1 MVSLRGPALGPLM
14 SLLET
19 ASANSRL
26 HLNTIRPSLQQ
37 SSQDLR
43 ASSAE
48 CLSTGC
54 NAYERSGGRRWLQ
67 AVCAFGG
74 TDSSLLT
81 ERANYLEIAKAERK
95 AGGGPVASGKYSR
108 RYGNFFPARTRPT
121 PAAPLAPPP

>member
-67 AVCAFGG
+67 AVCDFGG

-81 ERANYLEIAKAERK
+81 ERVNYLEIAKGGRK
-95 AGGGPVASGKYSR
+95 AGGGRGAAGQYFRRSR
-108 RYGNFFPARTRPT
+108 TSSPPRTPPT
-121 PAAPLAPPP
+121 PPSP

>member
-54 NAYERSGGRRWLQ
+54 NAYARSGGRRWLQ
-67 AVCAFGG
+67 AVCDFWG

-81 ERANYLEIAKAERK
+81 ARVNYLVRTQGVRNARARL
-95 AGGGPVASGKYSR
+95 VA
-108 RYGNFFPARTRPT
+108 
-121 PAAPLAPPP
+121 

>member
-37 SSQDLR
+37 SSQVLR

-54 NAYERSGGRRWLQ
+54 NAYERSGGRRLLQ
-67 AVCAFGG
+67 AVCDCGG
-74 TDSSLLT
+74 TASSLLT
-81 ERANYLEIAKAERK
+81 ERANDLEVEKGAAKE
-95 AGGGPVASGKYSR
+95 GGVDVA
-108 RYGNFFPARTRPT
+108 A
-121 PAAPLAPPP
+121 